1 MLAGK
6 GSPFVAYGGGFV
18 CTLHKKNGSGFM
30 NKDNGRLQIG
40 FIYCSHSQES
50 CSCVLFYAFGFV
62 FRQLVLCG
70 KELSTKETS
79 IFRTNC
85 ENKRD
90 ILSFTVCRSISI
102 KLQFGHFSSGSNW
115 KISSRKAFQPFTSIL
130 TEHLSHTTFHAR
142 II

>member
-62 FRQLVLCG
+62 FRELVLCG
-70 KELSTKETS
+70 KELSTKETT

-90 ILSFTVCRSISI
+90 ILSFTEAFQ
-102 KLQFGHFSSGSNW
+102 LNSSLGTSARVINW
-115 KISSRKAFQPFTSIL
+115 KISSRKPFQPCSEFNPNQASFTHYIML
-130 TEHLSHTTFHAR
+130 E
-142 II
+142 